1 MLNSHT
7 QGLQVLPSQRPLPST
22 DHIPR
27 IHNIERMHLAKLNSP
42 YQPPTYPVI
51 EMTSFETWAAKQTG
65 GKIGT
70 PKEGWNGVDIKK
82 LLMGK
87 S

>member
-1 MLNSHT
+1 ME
-7 QGLQVLPSQRPLPST
+7 
-22 DHIPR
+22 R
-27 IHNIERMHLAKLNSP
+27 INLIQLKSP
-42 YQPPTYPVI
+42 YPPPTYPTI
-51 EMTSFETWAAKQTG
+51 EMTPFESWAAKQVG
-65 GKIGT
+65 GKLGV